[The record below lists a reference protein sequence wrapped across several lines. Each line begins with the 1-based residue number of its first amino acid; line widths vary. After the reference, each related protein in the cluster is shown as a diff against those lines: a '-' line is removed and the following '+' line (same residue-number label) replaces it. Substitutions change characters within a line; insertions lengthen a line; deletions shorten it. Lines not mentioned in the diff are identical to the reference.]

1 MTETKDHMLKS
12 DKKYKQLLREVVML
26 RKENDRLRK
35 ELAAAEDMICFYQ
48 DEQYEQYIEEWG
60 ED

>member
-1 MTETKDHMLKS
+1 MEQKDHMLKQ
-12 DKKYKQLLREVVML
+12 DKKYEKLLKEIIML
-26 RKENDRLRK
+26 RKENNRLRK
-35 ELAAAEDMICFYQ
+35 ELATAEDMICFYQ

>member
-1 MTETKDHMLKS
+1 MEQKDRMLKQ
-12 DKKYKQLLREVVML
+12 DKKYKQLLREVVTL
-26 RKENDRLRK
+26 RKENKLLRK
-35 ELAAAEDMICFYQ
+35 ELTMAEDMIHFYE